1 MFSSRSDFPSRFR
14 WFRAA
19 KSPISPLPS
28 ACERRFRCL
37 HARLPVP
44 SLLSPALPRFGTCS
58 GQSQRHFRCAAHPP
72 PSSSG
77 FQLPF
82 LFIGP
87 LPVFDYVTSGAG
99 VTTADLRSLFS
110 VPSLMQADFRSVL
123 SPLPVLRPPR
133 RHVVVFSST
142 SVFQASPRL
151 PPHPVLHLASLP
163 FLDSTSG
170 GGTHEG
176 GARDA
181 ETEQKGRRWR

>member
-1 MFSSRSDFPSRFR
+1 MSSRPTSGAQPSFPSASAFR
-14 WFRAA
+14 DLFRSVAT
-19 KSPISPLPS
+19 S
-28 ACERRFRCL
+28 
-37 HARLPVP
+37 LPVRG
-44 SLLSPALPRFGTCS
+44 SPPR
-58 GQSQRHFRCAAHPP
+58 
-72 PSSSG
+72 SSCG

-87 LPVFDYVTSGAG
+87 LPVFDYVTSCAG